1 MESVLAVLAPL
12 LQLVHRA
19 LEAGTQRVEPC
30 TEPPSPPRHAPHQL
44 PHRLQ
49 PPAPAPAPAPGVRAV
64 LQVAEV
70 PLDPRRETPHQRG
83 LLWQ

>member
-30 TEPPSPPRHAPHQL
+30 TEPPSPPRRALHQL
-44 PHRLQ
+44 LHRLQ
-49 PPAPAPAPAPGVRAV
+49 PPAPAPAPGVRAV
-64 LQVAEV
+64 LQVADV
-70 PLDPRRETPHQRG
+70 PLEPRRETPHQRG